1 MRAQN
6 PPFTAVLLLTAGA
19 IALAALTP
27 ACKDNGGGGS
37 GSGSPPPVSSTPPPP
52 STVAKAGAC
61 ASGGGEDTDALS
73 AAVFPRTLKVGAGD
87 YCLDP
92 QGQIR
97 AFGEKASLTLEDV
110 CTTAVD
116 GECEV
121 YKHFGLKRFVSLR
134 YVDGTG
140 AGGSV
145 EVYLSQYADPGGAY
159 GMFTKRVIADGDPA
173 DPSAPK
179 FLDVGGAGAIGTG
192 RAYVWRA
199 DQLAELQYINE
210 NESPDQLAK
219 SSQAVLAPLAKSIGA
234 NIRGGVEKP
243 PSAGALPSANI
254 VVPNAIAYFPK
265 DALGVSHVG
274 AGAVGYY
281 KDGDKRYRLAA
292 FQKDDADQAKD
303 VMKTLK
309 GKAGSASVPGPGEE
323 SLHVVLQAAPEAP
336 KVEWLFTRKGALV
349 AGIGDEE
356 TLLKAGDS
364 PEQQAKVRLAKDD
377 AIAKLKGWI
386 AASPTPAAAPSAGAK
401 KKAAPDGE
409 GGALRK

>member
-1 MRAQN
+1 
-6 PPFTAVLLLTAGA
+6 
-19 IALAALTP
+19 
-27 ACKDNGGGGS
+27 
-37 GSGSPPPVSSTPPPP
+37 
-52 STVAKAGAC
+52 
-61 ASGGGEDTDALS
+61 
-73 AAVFPRTLKVGAGD
+73 VFPRTLKAGATD

-97 AFGEKASLTLEDV
+97 AFGEKATLTLEDV

-134 YVDGTG
+134 YVDGSG

-179 FLDVGGAGAIGTG
+179 VLEAGGAGAIGTG

-199 DQLAELQYINE
+199 NQLAELQYINE
-210 NESPDQLAK
+210 NEAPDALAA
-219 SSQAVLAPLAKSIGA
+219 SSLAVLAPLAKLIGA
-234 NIRGGVEKP
+234 NIPGALDKP
-243 PSAGALPSANI
+243 PSAAALPSANL
-254 VVPNAIAYFPK
+254 VNRNAINYFSK
-265 DALGVSHVG
+265 DALGITGAG

-281 KDGDKRYRLAA
+281 RDGDRRYRLLAIV
-292 FQKDDADQAKD
+292 KNDADQAKD
-303 VMKTLK
+303 VMKTF
-309 GKAGSASVPGPGEE
+309 KAKPGSLAVPGPGDE
-323 SLHVVLQAAPEAP
+323 SLHVVLQAVPEAP

-349 AGIGDEE
+349 AGVGDEE

-364 PEQQAKVRLAKDD
+364 AEQQAKVRVAKDE
-377 AIAKLKGWI
+377 ALAKLKTWLAGPPAPP
-386 AASPTPAAAPSAGAK
+386 AASVAAGK
-401 KKAAPDGE
+401 KSP
-409 GGALRK
+409 